1 MKRYN
6 EYKDS
11 GVDWIGE
18 IPSHWEVKK
27 FKYILDMI
35 VDNRGKTPPIEDTGI
50 PLLEIDS
57 LYGENYNPSLRNV
70 SKFISQKTYDT
81 FLRKYLEEGDILF
94 ATVGSIG
101 KIAIVPQEFN
111 YCIAQ
116 NIVGFRVIKDCNNSR
131 YWMYTMMSEYF
142 KKMMM
147 NYNKGNIQDSIKISD
162 LVMGNVIVPSKKEQD
177 KISNYLDKK
186 TSQIEKLIS
195 KKEELIE
202 TLKASRTKLISET
215 VTKGLDK
222 DVPMKDSGIEWI
234 GEIPSH
240 YEIKKL
246 KNLCNHIGRGKS
258 PEYEENT
265 GYYTINQACLYWTY
279 FKSENIKSVSSKFY
293 NSLNRNQKIS
303 KGDIL
308 INSTGGGNLGKSA
321 FFDKTGTLGRVHF
334 YEGDEK
340 YAYDSHV
347 TMVRLKEIYN
357 KKYFYYMFCTK
368 NVHSYI
374 DLFCVNGSTKQIEL
388 SKSGLESIIIPI
400 PSKEEQDEIA
410 NYLDEKTSQ
419 IDSLVATIEEQ
430 IEILKK
436 AKQKL
441 ITEVVTGKIDVTN
454 L

>member
-11 GVDWIGE
+11 GVEWIGE
-18 IPSHWEVKK
+18 IPSHWEAVG
-27 FKYILDMI
+27 FTRYIDSI
-35 VDNRGKTPPIEDTGI
+35 VDYRGKTPEKVDEGIFLVTTRNIKNGRLDYSLSQEYVLEEEYKNIMSRGI
-50 PLLEIDS
+50 PEKGDVLFTMEAPLGEVANVDNTNIALAQRIIKLRGKKNKLDNYYLKYWILS
-57 LYGENYNPSLRNV
+57 SIFQQNLYTYATGSTALGIKSGKLHKLTIVLPS
-70 SKFISQKTYDT
+70 I
-81 FLRKYLEEGDILF
+81 
-94 ATVGSIG
+94 
-101 KIAIVPQEFN
+101 QEQ
-111 YCIAQ
+111 YK
-116 NIVGFRVIKDCNNSR
+116 VVD
-131 YWMYTMMSEYF
+131 
-142 KKMMM
+142 
-147 NYNKGNIQDSIKISD
+147 
-162 LVMGNVIVPSKKEQD
+162 
-177 KISNYLDKK
+177 YLDKK
-186 TSQIEKLIS
+186 TSQIETLIS
-195 KKEELIE
+195 KKEELIK

-215 VTKGLDK
+215 VTKGIDK
-222 DVPMKDSGIEWI
+222 NVPMKDSGIEWI

-240 YEIKKL
+240 YEMKKL
-246 KNLCNHIGRGKS
+246 KNLCTHIGRGKS

-265 GYYTINQACLYWTY
+265 DTYTVNQACLYWNY
-279 FKSENIKSVSSKFY
+279 FKSQSIKSVSNKFY
-293 NSLNRNQKIS
+293 NSLNANQKIS

-347 TMVRLKEIYN
+347 TMIRLKETYN

-388 SKSGLESIIIPI
+388 SKTGLESIIIPV
-400 PSKEEQDEIA
+400 PSKKEQDEIS
-410 NYLDEKTSQ
+410 NYLDKKTSQ
-419 IDSLVATIEEQ
+419 IDTLVLAIEDQ
-430 IEILKK
+430 IELLKK